1 MIPSRRRLPSPR
13 ISRYMPA
20 APDPVETDP
29 DPSCRSQ
36 ELDPLTR
43 HNLVMESLFSAFN
56 GVFMALAILAAPVIA
71 VVGVGASPL
80 ELTILVCAFP
90 VGAFLGPFW
99 AGLGRRWGMKRLV
112 TQMAIWAN
120 LPLFLLFEVRDPAI
134 F

>member
-1 MIPSRRRLPSPR
+1 
-13 ISRYMPA
+13 MPA
-20 APDPVETDP
+20 SDENEVEGNCSPSARRPDN
-29 DPSCRSQ
+29 
-36 ELDPLTR
+36 LDPLTR
-43 HNLVMESLFSAFN
+43 HNLLMESLFSAFN

-120 LPLFLLFEVRDPAI
+120 LPLFLLFEVRDPALFTGLI
-134 F
+134 VISQLLNSA